1 MSELAHQP
9 HGRVRVETTPE
20 QRAANRRRQAES
32 RRNVAFWNEH
42 YVELTERYLHRFLVI
57 YNGGEMRDF
66 PDAVSKNDFLRSLPE
81 EQSRAAHHHYVDDA
95 VIVTSMWPVDHF
107 DD

>member
-1 MSELAHQP
+1 MVNSAQP
-9 HGRVRVETTPE
+9 GSRIIRIETTPE

-57 YNGGEMRDF
+57 YDGGEMRDF
-66 PDAVSKNDFLRSLPE
+66 PDAISQNKFLDSLPPF
-81 EQSRAAHHHYVDDA
+81 QARTAFHHYVDYA
-95 VIVTSMWPVDHF
+95 GIGVEPTAEPQTK
-107 DD
+107 

>member
-9 HGRVRVETTPE
+9 YGRVRIKTTPE
-20 QRAANRRRQAES
+20 QRAANRRRRAEKD
-32 RRNVAFWNEH
+32 RNVAFWNEH

-66 PDAVSKNDFLRSLPE
+66 QDAITKNRFLKTLPP
-81 EQSRAAHHHYVDDA
+81 EQARTAFHHYVDYA
-95 VIVTSMWPVDHF
+95 GIGVQPASEPQTK
-107 DD
+107 